1 MLLTRVLQ
9 LSTTSYETFLKSITL
24 EIKQGIYFS
33 LIVLDVLS
41 VILSWQRRVFKKKML
56 FCLQN

>member
-9 LSTTSYETFLKSITL
+9 LSATSYETFLKSITL
-24 EIKQGIYFS
+24 ETKQGIYFS

-41 VILSWQRRVFKKKML
+41 VVLSWQRRVF
-56 FCLQN
+56 